1 MREPAGV
8 ASRKEPLMTT
18 QTVATSPDLRSTNAP
33 RIRFGRRTRR
43 GVLVVHIASAGAWI
57 GIDVLLATLVA
68 TARFTASTEVAAVAY
83 QAIGLFVLWPMFGAG
98 ALCLLSGLLL
108 GLGTKFGLLRYWWVM
123 VKLVMNVVLL
133 VLVLVALRPGLGD
146 VLAHG
151 RLLGQGIDSGADLT
165 TMMFPPA
172 VSLTA
177 LTVAMVLSV
186 FKPWGRTRPVQPRRS
201 PRDDRPAPWVG

>member
-1 MREPAGV
+1 
-8 ASRKEPLMTT
+8 MTT
-18 QTVATSPDLRSTNAP
+18 QTLAVSPDLRSTNAP
-33 RIRFGRRTRR
+33 RIRLGRRTRR
-43 GVLVVHIASAGAWI
+43 AVLVVHIASAGAWV
-57 GIDVLLATLVA
+57 GIDVLLATLVG
-68 TARFTASTEVAAVAY
+68 TARFNSSTEVAAVAC
-83 QAIGLFVLWPMFGAG
+83 QAIGLFVIWPMFGAG

-108 GLGTKFGLLRYWWVM
+108 GLGTKFGLLRYWWVV

-146 VLAHG
+146 VLEHG
-151 RLLGQGIDSGADLT
+151 RLLGQGIDSGTDLT
-165 TMMFPPA
+165 TMMFPPV

-201 PRDDRPAPWVG
+201 PRADRPAPWAG